1 MEERN
6 KQCETDPVSGNNSC
20 SQGRDRP
27 VALQPR
33 QVGQYI
39 LVGVVVLVCV
49 GGGGGEG
56 VRKEQAM

>member
-49 GGGGGEG
+49 CGGGGG
-56 VRKEQAM
+56 RA